1 MKVHKERPNIVSVQL
16 SPEGKGK
23 LDDVC
28 AKRGM
33 SIKTLLGRLIVWFV
47 DLDKT
52 EQSIVLGQ
60 VEDADMYDLAEL
72 LKSRIRK
79 PAAASRKSKAPR
91 RRRASK

>member
-1 MKVHKERPNIVSVQL
+1 MKVNKERPNIVSVQL
-16 SPEGKGK
+16 SPEGKSA

-33 SIKTLLGRLIVWFV
+33 SIKTLLGRLILWFV

-60 VEDADMYDLAEL
+60 VEDADMFELAEL
-72 LKSRIRK
+72 LKSRARK
-79 PAAASRKSKAPR
+79 PSTAGPAKSTRRRKSK
-91 RRRASK
+91 